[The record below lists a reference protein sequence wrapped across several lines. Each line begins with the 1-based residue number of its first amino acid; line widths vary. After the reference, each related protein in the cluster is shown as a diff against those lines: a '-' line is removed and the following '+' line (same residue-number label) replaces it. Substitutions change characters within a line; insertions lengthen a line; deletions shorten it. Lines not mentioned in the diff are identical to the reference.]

1 MSEEMDNLWKPAAE
15 PNPELLASQLAALKV
30 WLARRVLTVRQA
42 ACLLAGVCPPERR
55 LDNRDVGAYLPGLQ
69 EWEHSPEIGQ
79 KITAENITEIETLI
93 SESTSLEGTTPVDF
107 IRLGTKLGL
116 HPPWIDYALRDPECR
131 KYLPLA
137 ALDER
142 PHGEPVQR
150 TQKEIASAGGKAKKA
165 RDPKRKRFFPVV
177 HGLVNMGFRPSEII
191 CELMDKF
198 GDEPSKNLPSDSTVY
213 NWVNEIKVE
222 AKGENAQDS

>member
-1 MSEEMDNLWKPAAE
+1 MTKEIDDLWKPAAE
-15 PNPELLASQLAALKV
+15 PNPELLARQLAALNV

-55 LDNRDVGAYLPGLQ
+55 LDNRDFGVYLPGLQ
-69 EWEHSPEIGQ
+69 KWEHSPEIGQ

-93 SESTSLEGTTPVDF
+93 NETTLLEGTTPVDF
-107 IRLGTKLGL
+107 IRLGAKLGL
-116 HPPWIDYALRDPECR
+116 SPPWIDYALHDPECQ
-131 KYLPLA
+131 KYLPLG

-142 PHGEPVQR
+142 PDTEPVQR
-150 TQKEIASAGGKAKKA
+150 TQKEIASLGGKAKKA

-177 HGLVNMGFRPSEII
+177 HELVNMGFQPNEII
-191 CELMDKF
+191 CDLIDKF

-213 NWVNEIKVE
+213 NWVNEIKAE
-222 AKGENAQDS
+222 AKSESTQDS